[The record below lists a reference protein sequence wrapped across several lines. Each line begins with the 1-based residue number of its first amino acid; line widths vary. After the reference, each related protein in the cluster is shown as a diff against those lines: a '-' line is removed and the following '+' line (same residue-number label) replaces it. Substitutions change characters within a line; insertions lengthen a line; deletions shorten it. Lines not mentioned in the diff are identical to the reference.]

1 MDNRLKHLAGLGY
14 FEVAAR
20 LRSYSAAATELFI
33 SQAAVSQKIRQL
45 EEGLGCKLFV
55 RQGREMQLTKQGET
69 LYHQV
74 SSGFEKIIT
83 GLNQIQSEPVEGV
96 LCVRTPP
103 SFASRWLMPRLWKFT
118 MEHPYI
124 PIRLITDCDT
134 PNIRHTSIDVAIWQG
149 DEEVND
155 PGLHQEMLFEEPVY
169 PFCSPELANSMKFSE
184 PEQLLNCW
192 LIHFDSQSFSWS
204 QWFRQASV
212 VMAKDT
218 VQWMEVSTFD
228 MALNAV
234 IAGHGACLA
243 TDSLADD
250 FVARGLL
257 VKPFSVGLTPGV
269 RYSLISDP
277 SSSRAARIEAFN
289 DWLRRELRQQA
300 PL

>member
-1 MDNRLKHLAGLGY
+1 MDNRLKHLAGLRY
-14 FEVAAR
+14 FEAAAR
-20 LRSYSAAATELFI
+20 LRSYSAAAAELFI

-45 EEGLGCKLFV
+45 EDALGCQLFV
-55 RQGREMQLTKQGET
+55 RQGREMHLTKPGET
-69 LYHQV
+69 LYQQV

-134 PNIRHTSIDVAIWQG
+134 PNIRHSAIDVAIWQG
-149 DEEVND
+149 NETVTDSELD
-155 PGLHQEMLFEEPVY
+155 QEILFEEPVY
-169 PFCSPELANSMKFSE
+169 PFCSPELAQSMQFSQ

-192 LIHFDSQSFSWS
+192 LIHFDSQTFPWS
-204 QWFRQASV
+204 NWFQAAHV
-212 VMAKDT
+212 AMKKEA

-243 TDSLADD
+243 TDSLAGD

-257 VKPFSVGLTPGV
+257 VKPFAIGLTPGV

-277 SSSRAARIEAFN
+277 ASSRAARIHAFS
-289 DWLRRELRQQA
+289 DWLRRELKQRA